1 MGSGGS
7 YGALSTSFGRFQT
20 EYPQTGQTTQ
30 LEFCEQPVN
39 PILTYRASLTT
50 YIIRRFLFLLF
61 VLFGVSVLIFSILM
75 TFSPERRAMAYVKS
89 PQQVKDLPIIVK
101 QLGLDDPFHI
111 QYVRW
116 IHQVSSGNWGYSF
129 VAAMPVWDAF
139 WYYFPITL
147 ELNLYT
153 IPIIIIFGIW
163 LGTVS
168 GIYRDT
174 WVDHSTRIFAIVG
187 WSMPTFL
194 FALII
199 LMILYGYFNI
209 FPPGIIDDGF
219 NVWIHENPDQFKRYT
234 YLYTIDGLLNGRL
247 DIALDALSRLVMPV
261 FTQVVVV
268 VAILL
273 RVMRSSMIEEI
284 SKDYITTALA
294 KGADHH
300 TIYFKHARK
309 NALIP
314 VVTVAGWLVAYSMEG
329 SIAVEYIFNRQG
341 IGWWLANAAISLD
354 LPVLMG
360 ICLFFGL
367 VYVIIN
373 LVLDILYAYIDPR
386 IRLN

>member
-1 MGSGGS
+1 M
-7 YGALSTSFGRFQT
+7 
-20 EYPQTGQTTQ
+20 
-30 LEFCEQPVN
+30 
-39 PILTYRASLTT
+39 
-50 YIIRRFLFLLF
+50 
-61 VLFGVSVLIFSILM
+61 
-75 TFSPERRAMAYVKS
+75 
-89 PQQVKDLPIIVK
+89 
-101 QLGLDDPFHI
+101 
-111 QYVRW
+111 
-116 IHQVSSGNWGYSF
+116 
-129 VAAMPVWDAF
+129 
-139 WYYFPITL
+139 
-147 ELNLYT
+147 
-153 IPIIIIFGIW
+153 
-163 LGTVS
+163 
-168 GIYRDT
+168 
-174 WVDHSTRIFAIVG
+174 G
-187 WSMPTFL
+187 WSLPTFL

-199 LMILYGYFNI
+199 LMFFYGYFNV

-219 NVWIHENPDQFKRYT
+219 NVWIRENPDQFRRYT

-247 DIALDALSRLVMPV
+247 DITLDALSRLVMPV

-284 SKDYITTALA
+284 SKDYVITALA

-314 VVTVAGWLVAYSMEG
+314 VITVAGWLAAYSMEG

-367 VYVIIN
+367 VYVLIN